1 MNMDAQ
7 AVNSKKEAI
16 NTEVVLPIC
25 YLTKPFNRALSGSI
39 TYILSHFTFTV
50 SVYITTVILVN
61 IPGFDINPI
70 FIALVN
76 LSPILL
82 PCALLTAYATIGLI
96 LLALFAKDPRTRI
109 GCAIITEVIFILPWL
124 LITLL
129 DTPLLLALGDFFAFS
144 LFVGN
149 TLLMAWL
156 GLRFKKAIHKEPW
169 VHKAHLCRPLLT
181 IMLTFTWFESS
192 QGFSY
197 TQINQEH
204 FTTHNFELVVPK
216 DKRGHPRGTP
226 YYVCD
231 VLLDYNGYTHTF
243 RSMKIPNGLKP
254 SIQYLELRQA
264 FFQHFNLR

>member
-1 MNMDAQ
+1 MKKNKI
-7 AVNSKKEAI
+7 AVI
-16 NTEVVLPIC
+16 NTEMLPPIC
-25 YLTKPFNRALSGSI
+25 YFTTSFNRVLFCFI
-39 TYILSHFTFTV
+39 TYIFKHFAFILG
-50 SVYITTVILVN
+50 VYIFTVILVN
-61 IPGFDINPI
+61 IPWINI
-70 FIALVN
+70 NSIYIILVSF
-76 LSPILL
+76 SPILL
-82 PCALLTAYATIGLI
+82 PCALLVGYVGMGLI

-109 GCAIITEVIFILPWL
+109 GCAVIIETIFIVPWL

-129 DTPLLLALGDFFAFS
+129 DTRLFLILGDFFAFS
-144 LFVGN
+144 LLIGN
-149 TLLMAWL
+149 ILLMTWL
-156 GLRFKKAIHKEPW
+156 GMRYKKDLYKETW
-169 VHKAHLCRPLLT
+169 VHKAHFCPHLLT
-181 IMLTFTWFESS
+181 IMLIFTGFESS

-204 FTTHNFELVVPK
+204 FTTHNFQLVVPK
-216 DKRGHPRGTP
+216 DKNGHPRGKP